1 VTKTLRV
8 GALASGGGSNIQ
20 SIIDHIESGK
30 LHARIVI
37 LLSDHPEAGVLRRG
51 ERHGIPHQVINPDDF
66 KNRQDHDRAMIS
78 VLKENEVDL
87 VVLAGY
93 MRVISPGFVASFP
106 GRIMNIHPAL
116 LPSFPGL
123 HVQQKAADY
132 GVRFSGCTVH
142 FVDEGTDTGPIII
155 QAVVPVL
162 PGDTGET
169 LGARILKQEHRIYPE
184 AIRLFSE
191 GRLRIEGRHVRIL
204 DHAVDADPCLI
215 NPILPG

>member
-1 VTKTLRV
+1 MTKTLRV

-87 VVLAGY
+87 VVLAG
-93 MRVISPGFVASFP
+93 
-106 GRIMNIHPAL
+106 
-116 LPSFPGL
+116 
-123 HVQQKAADY
+123 
-132 GVRFSGCTVH
+132 
-142 FVDEGTDTGPIII
+142 
-155 QAVVPVL
+155 
-162 PGDTGET
+162 
-169 LGARILKQEHRIYPE
+169 
-184 AIRLFSE
+184 
-191 GRLRIEGRHVRIL
+191 
-204 DHAVDADPCLI
+204 
-215 NPILPG
+215 